1 MGFDVLKG
9 HVDDGHHHI
18 DQNHVHADG
27 EHEENPGGH
36 LIGCPQAG
44 KVELANCHGQGVL
57 DTAVRFFEVDKVG
70 AQDKEEEANK
80 GAKDDAELDDKGAET
95 DETKPDCRC
104 DLSEGLGKADKKNS

>member
-44 KVELANCHGQGVL
+44 KVELANGHGQGVL

-95 DETKPDCRC
+95 DETKPNCCC